1 MSRYEACF
9 YHFLISLAIFV
20 VLAYVILFHWYPDF
34 FYAID
39 GGWEGMRIIIGVDLI
54 LGPMLTLVVFK
65 AGKPGLKFDLA
76 AIGTLQAVCL
86 IAGLAIVYTQRPI
99 FFVYYDEHFY
109 SSSADSYTSNGV
121 TVPDPSDYSD
131 TVPAKVIA
139 LLPEHP
145 IEEADFRVIL
155 FQDGIPV
162 WAYERTYAKLSEHME
177 KVIAEGISEEEL
189 RDRDDD
195 GKLEIW
201 LEDNGGSF
209 SDYVFIPIHSRYRDA
224 FIGIRK
230 SDDSFVDIIE
240 IPPPL

>member
-1 MSRYEACF
+1 MSRYKACF
-9 YHFLISLAIFV
+9 YHFLISLSIFV
-20 VLAYVILFHWYPDF
+20 VLAYVILFHWYPDYF
-34 FYAID
+34 FAID

-54 LGPMLTLVVFK
+54 LGPMLTLIVFK

-86 IAGLAIVYTQRPI
+86 IAGLAIVYTERPI

-109 SSSADSYTSNGV
+109 SSSSDSYTSIGLI
-121 TVPDPSDYSD
+121 VPDPSDYSD

-139 LLPEHP
+139 LPPEHP
-145 IEEADFRVIL
+145 LEEADFRIIL
-155 FQDGIPV
+155 FQDDIPG
-162 WAYERTYAKLSEHME
+162 WAYPRIYSKLSEHMD
-177 KVIAEGISEEEL
+177 KVIAGGISEEEL

-209 SDYVFIPIHSRYRDA
+209 SDYFFIPIHSRYRDA

-230 SDDSFVDIIE
+230 SDSSFVDIIE
-240 IPPPL
+240 IPPPF